1 VFALAGGFLMA
12 KGVVGWRRLTL
23 GAPARKAA
31 SSRPEGEPGACEAAV
46 KQIGH
51 GVEMNGVLV
60 IEQSLRIE
68 GEFRGTLQSANG
80 IFVAE
85 TGTVEAPIRARTV
98 EIHGAVV
105 GNVVASREIVIHE
118 TGRLHGD
125 VEAPS
130 IVIARG
136 ATFNGSVRMYRPER
150 SLQASV
156 LPELHTAESPLD
168 PGRRV

>member
-1 VFALAGGFLMA
+1 MA
-12 KGVVGWRRLTL
+12 KGVVGWRRLTV
-23 GAPARKAA
+23 GAPARKAPPP
-31 SSRPEGEPGACEAAV
+31 RPAEDAGAAEAPV

-51 GVEMNGVLV
+51 GVEMNGHLV
-60 IEQSLRIE
+60 IEQSLRVE
-68 GEFRGTLQSANG
+68 GEFRGALQSSNSV
-80 IFVAE
+80 FVAE

-136 ATFNGSVRMYRPER
+136 ATFNGRVRMYRPER
-150 SLQASV
+150 SAQASAPTDEHSV
-156 LPELHTAESPLD
+156 ASLIESQ
-168 PGRRV
+168 G

>member
-1 VFALAGGFLMA
+1 
-12 KGVVGWRRLTL
+12 
-23 GAPARKAA
+23 
-31 SSRPEGEPGACEAAV
+31 
-46 KQIGH
+46 
-51 GVEMNGVLV
+51 MNGVPV
-60 IEQSLRIE
+60 VEQSLRIE

-105 GNVVASREIVIHE
+105 GNVMAPREIVIHE